1 MEKKEVI
8 ELRQKL
14 ISILENILD
23 YINKK
28 QPSLSDEIPQI
39 TYLTSMK

>member
-1 MEKKEVI
+1 MEQKEVI

-28 QPSLSDEIPQI
+28 QPSLSDEIFRSKI
-39 TYLTSMK
+39 F